1 MDDIYIYVCVSA
13 ITKASNVATYR
24 NHMSHKQDSIGQS
37 ARKYPRI
44 TNCRPQ
50 FPPCHQGS
58 NEYDLGDPLFIFS
71 PGLGI
76 RFITDVHD
84 RVEDVLERMAF
95 DRKDAFYSEDGAWAG

>member
-1 MDDIYIYVCVSA
+1 MCVSA
-13 ITKASNVATYR
+13 ITKASNPATYR